1 MKLSTKSR
9 YGLRLLFRLAI
20 ANKEIVPL
28 SEIAEKEAI
37 SEKYLEHIINRLKVA
52 GIVQA
57 QRGIK
62 GGYIL
67 TRNPSEIRLLEVI
80 ESLEGPLILVDCV
93 GTISCGRMPMCPTQ
107 WVWDRLSNVLRQE
120 LASLTLDDMIR
131 HYTQSVVHTY
141 EI

>member
-9 YGLRLLFRLAI
+9 YGLRLLFRLAT
-20 ANKEIVPL
+20 AGKEIVPL

-67 TRNPSEIRLLEVI
+67 SKNPSEIYLLEVI
-80 ESLEGPLILVDCV
+80 ETLEGPLALVDCV
-93 GTISCGRMPMCPTQ
+93 KNKTCDRMAHCPTQ
-107 WVWDRLSNVLRQE
+107 WVWDRLSTVLRQE
-120 LASLTLDDMIR
+120 LSRMTLDDMIR
-131 HYTQSVVHTY
+131 RYTESVAHNY

>member
-9 YGLRLLFRLAI
+9 YGLRLLFRLATSE
-20 ANKEIVPL
+20 KEIVPL

-67 TRNPSEIRLLEVI
+67 AKNPSEISLLEVV
-80 ESLEGPLILVDCV
+80 ETLEGPLALVDCV
-93 GTISCGRMPMCPTQ
+93 RKRTCPRMALCPTQ
-107 WVWDRLSNVLRQE
+107 WVWDRLSTVIQQE
-120 LASLTLDDMIR
+120 LSRITLEDMIQR
-131 HYTQSVVHTY
+131 YRESMAHTY

>member
-9 YGLRLLFRLAI
+9 YGLRLLFRLAT
-20 ANKEIVPL
+20 AGKDLVPL
-28 SEIAEKEAI
+28 GEIAEKEGI
-37 SEKYLEHIINRLKVA
+37 SEKYLEHIINRLKVG

-67 TRNPSEIRLLEVI
+67 ARKPSEIRLLEVI
-80 ESLEGPLILVDCV
+80 EMLEGPLTLVDCV
-93 GTISCGRMPMCPTQ
+93 GSKACGRLPTCPTQ
-107 WVWDRLSNVLRQE
+107 WVWDRLSQVLRQE
-120 LASLTLDDMIR
+120 LDGITLEDMIR
-131 HYTQSVVHTY
+131 RYADVSAHTY

>member
-9 YGLRLLFRLAI
+9 YGLRLLFRLAT
-20 ANKEIVPL
+20 AGKEVVPL
-28 SEIAEKEAI
+28 SEIAEKEDI

-67 TRNPSEIRLLEVI
+67 SRSPDTISLLEVI
-80 ESLEGPLILVDCV
+80 EVLEGPLVLVDCV
-93 GTISCGRMPMCPTQ
+93 GKRACERMAVCPTQ
-107 WVWDRLSNVLRQE
+107 WVWDRLSSVLRQE
-120 LASLTLDDMIR
+120 LAHLTLDDMIR
-131 HYTQSVVHTY
+131 RYTEISVHNY

>member
-9 YGLRLLFRLAI
+9 YGLRLLFRLAT
-20 ANKEIVPL
+20 AGKEIVPL

-67 TRNPSEIRLLEVI
+67 SKNPTEISLLEVV
-80 ESLEGPLILVDCV
+80 ETLEGPLTLVDCV
-93 GTISCGRMPMCPTQ
+93 GKRACGRMASCPTQ
-107 WVWDRLSNVLRQE
+107 WVWDRLSTVLRQE
-120 LASLTLDDMIR
+120 LSRMTLDDMIR
-131 HYTQSVVHTY
+131 RYTEAAAHNY